1 MNSRTWRGRWF
12 GLRRWPF
19 VAGIVVLLLLFAVGI
34 FVSGGS
40 RHQLASVA
48 SGWLPSF
55 SAGADE
61 DHRDEPVHGAL
72 GEESHEAA
80 GAAASLEVSEK
91 GRKSIGL
98 TLAKVELQDFARTVV
113 MPAMIVEQPGRS
125 ESTVSAP
132 VTGIV
137 TQIHPIRGGAVRPGD
152 PLFELRLTH
161 EDVVEKQS
169 SLLRAVEELDV
180 LKLEVARL
188 EQLAA
193 SGALAGKTL
202 LERKYEQQRLEAAL
216 RADKQALVLHG
227 LTEEQVASIIDQR
240 MLLPSLTIAAPPLP
254 SHHTV
259 HDDFYE
265 VAQISV
271 KQGDHVVAGTPLA
284 TLADYCELYIEGR
297 AFEHDTA
304 ALSTA
309 IAEESTVSAL
319 VEGGGGRK
327 TEVTGLRLLYVEGR
341 VDPDSR
347 AQKFYVALP
356 NEMVRN
362 ETMPDGHRFIGW
374 RYRPGQRVEVLVP
387 VERWPNRVVLPV
399 AAVVQ
404 EGVESFVFL
413 QRGTRFERTNVHV
426 EHRDAQ
432 WAVVANDGSLFPGDL
447 VAATGAY
454 QIHLALKAQAGG
466 GPDPHAGHGH

>member
-1 MNSRTWRGRWF
+1 MTQSVWR
-12 GLRRWPF
+12 RRWLF
-19 VAGIVVLLLLFAVGI
+19 VAGTAALVLLLVGI
-34 FVSGGS
+34 
-40 RHQLASVA
+40 AA
-48 SGWLPSF
+48 
-55 SAGADE
+55 
-61 DHRDEPVHGAL
+61 
-72 GEESHEAA
+72 AA
-80 GAAASLEVSEK
+80 GRWRHFLPAGSIPWLADAVADRSDGHADDAARDAHPVATGPATSLEVSEQ

-98 TLAKVELQDFARTVV
+98 VLAKVEPRDFARTIVL
-113 MPAMIVEQPGRS
+113 PAMIVERPGRS

-161 EDVVEKQS
+161 EDIVEKQS

-180 LKLEVARL
+180 LKKEIARL
-188 EQLAA
+188 EQVTA
-193 SGALAGKTL
+193 SGALAGKIL

-240 MLLPSLTIAAPPLP
+240 MLLPSLTLAAPPFS
-254 SHHTV
+254 SHCTV

-265 VAQISV
+265 VAQIFV
-271 KQGDHVVAGTPLA
+271 KQGDHVVAGAPLA

-297 AFEHDTA
+297 AFEHDA
-304 ALSTA
+304 PALSAA
-309 IAEESTVSAL
+309 IAEEGEVSAL
-319 VEGGGGRK
+319 IEGSGGQK
-327 TEVTGLRLLYVEGR
+327 TEVAGLRLLYVEGR

-347 AQKFYVALP
+347 ALKFYVGLP

-362 ETMPDGHRFIGW
+362 ETMSDGHRFIAW
-374 RYRPGQRVEVLVP
+374 RHRPGQRVEVLVP
-387 VERWPNRVVLPV
+387 VERWTNRIVLPV

-404 EGVESFVFL
+404 DGVESFVFL
-413 QRGTRFERTNVHV
+413 QRGSQFERTNVHV

-432 WAVVANDGSLFPGDL
+432 WVVLANDGSLFPGDL

-454 QIHLALKAQAGG
+454 QIHLALKARAGG